1 MNRLRFAFTLTELL
15 VVLAIIGILLAI
27 LLPAV
32 QTAREAARRMEC
44 GNHLKQIGLAVFNY
58 ESANRLLPLPRSRRP
73 DHNIVA
79 FLLPY
84 LEQQSI
90 YDQYN
95 FRVDW
100 DSPLNRTAREVE
112 LSVVRCPSAPG
123 DRTCRSRKYYVSD
136 YAACTFFIDSAD
148 RRALVAS
155 GQLTMRREW
164 NGMLLRDYLGHSR
177 TADVTDGLSN
187 TFLFF
192 EDGGRPLKYEENR
205 SRGDADV
212 SPQEPISGAEWA
224 DAEAEFWIH
233 STCNTSQMF
242 NCRNNNEVYSF
253 HPDGANFLYGDGSVH
268 FHSDQ
273 IEPETYVSLFTRAA
287 GEPVTAP

>member
-1 MNRLRFAFTLTELL
+1 VNRLRFAFTLTELL

-44 GNHLKQIGLAVFNY
+44 GNHLKQLGLAAHMFHQTHGQ
-58 ESANRLLPLPRSRRP
+58 LPPARYYDQSLTWAA
-73 DHNIVA
+73 I
-79 FLLPY
+79 LLPY

-123 DRTCRSRKYYVSD
+123 DRTCGSRKYYISD

-205 SRGDADV
+205 RRGDTEV

-273 IEPETYVSLFTRAA
+273 IDPETYVSLFTRAA